1 MANGNTSPSRL
12 GQVNASGNVNELF
25 LKVFSGEI
33 LTTFEE
39 QNVMKDLHMVR
50 TIQSGKSAQF
60 PVTGIAT
67 AGYHTAGE
75 SIADSGNGYLS
86 AIKHAERVI
95 SIDDVLISSTF
106 IANIDE
112 LKNHYDVR
120 SIYAKEL
127 GKALAK
133 RFDIATMKTLAA
145 AARGTSDIGGADGT
159 ILGASTSLFATATAS
174 ASELIDALYGVA
186 ESLDGKDVSD
196 EGRFALLSPAD
207 YYTLITADNSAV
219 SLAAN
224 RDVGG
229 VGNIAT
235 GTISQVAG
243 INLVKSNHLS
253 TIAIDNSGV
262 ATGDGSASVNND
274 VFGGGAA
281 GEGYNGDLSATRILA
296 GTKEA
301 IGTVKLLDLATESEY
316 QIERQGTLFVA
327 KYAMGHGVL
336 RPECAVEVR

>member
-1 MANGNTSPSRL
+1 MNGNTSPSRL
-12 GQVNASGNVNELF
+12 GQVNAAGDSNALF

-39 QNVMKDLHMVR
+39 ENVMKDLHMVR

-60 PVTGIAT
+60 PATGIAT

-75 SIADSGNGYLS
+75 NIADAGNGYLS

-133 RFDIATMKTLAA
+133 RFDLATMKTLAA
-145 AARGTSDIGGADGT
+145 AARDSATISGGQSGSV
-159 ILGASTSLFATATAS
+159 LGSSSSLFAGANATA
-174 ASELIDALYGVA
+174 AELIDALYGIA
-186 ESLDGKDVSD
+186 ETLDGKDVTD
-196 EGRFALLSPAD
+196 DGRFALLSPAD

-219 SLAAN
+219 SLASN
-224 RDVGG
+224 RDAGG

-243 INLVKSNHLS
+243 INLVKSNHIS
-253 TIAIDNSGV
+253 TVAVDNSAV
-262 ATGDGSASVNND
+262 TSGDGSSAVKND
-274 VFGGGAA
+274 VFGADGS
-281 GEGYNGDLSATRILA
+281 GYNGDLSATRILA
-296 GTKEA
+296 GTREA

>member
-12 GQVNASGNVNELF
+12 GQVNATGTDVNALF

-39 QNVMKDLHMVR
+39 TNVMKDLHMVR
-50 TIQSGKSAQF
+50 TIQNGKSAQF
-60 PVTGIAT
+60 PVTGIAS
-67 AGYHTAGE
+67 AKYHTAGE
-75 SIADSGNGYLS
+75 NIADGGNSYLS
-86 AIKHAERVI
+86 AIKHAERII

-145 AARGTSDIGGADGT
+145 AARGTSPIGGEDGT
-159 ILGASTSLFATATAS
+159 ILGASSSLFASANATA
-174 ASELIDALYGVA
+174 AELIDALYGVA
-186 ESLDGKDVSD
+186 ESLDSKDVSD
-196 EGRFALLSPAD
+196 EGRFAILRPAD

-219 SLAAN
+219 SLASN
-224 RDVGG
+224 RDAGG

-253 TIAIDNSGV
+253 DIAV
-262 ATGDGSASVNND
+262 AEASQDQDDDGVNNAP
-274 VFGGGAA
+274 FGA
-281 GEGYNGDLSATRILA
+281 GNGTGYNADLSSTRILA

>member
-1 MANGNTSPSRL
+1 MSNTTPSRL
-12 GQVNASGNVNELF
+12 GQVNATGDVNALF

-39 QNVMKDLHMVR
+39 TNVMKDLHMVR
-50 TIQSGKSAQF
+50 TIQNGKSAQF
-60 PVTGIAT
+60 PVTGIAS
-67 AGYHTAGE
+67 AKYHTAGE
-75 SIADSGNGYLS
+75 SIADSGNSYLS
-86 AIKHAERVI
+86 SIKHAERTI
-95 SIDDVLISSTF
+95 SIDDVLVSSTF

-145 AARGTSDIGGADGT
+145 AARGTSPIGGSDGT
-159 ILGASTSLFATATAS
+159 ILGASGSLFAAADATAG
-174 ASELIDALYGVA
+174 ELIDALYGIA
-186 ESLDGKDVSD
+186 EALDGKDVGD

-207 YYTLITADNSAV
+207 YYTLITSDNSAI
-219 SLAAN
+219 SLASN

-243 INLVKSNHLS
+243 INLVKSNHLA
-253 TIAIDNSGV
+253 TVTVDNSSV
-262 ATGDGSASVNND
+262 STGDGSSAVNND
-274 VFGGGAA
+274 PFGA
-281 GEGYNGDLSATRILA
+281 GNGYNADLSATKILA

>member
-1 MANGNTSPSRL
+1 
-12 GQVNASGNVNELF
+12 
-25 LKVFSGEI
+25 
-33 LTTFEE
+33 
-39 QNVMKDLHMVR
+39 MVR
-50 TIQSGKSAQF
+50 TIQNGKSAQF
-60 PVTGIAT
+60 PVTGIAS
-67 AGYHTAGE
+67 AKYHTAGQN
-75 SIADSGNGYLS
+75 IADADNSYLS
-86 AIKHAERVI
+86 EIKHAERVI

-145 AARGTSDIGGADGT
+145 AARASSAITGGSDGT
-159 ILGASTSLFATATAS
+159 ILGSSSSLFAGANATA
-174 ASELIDALYGVA
+174 AELIDALYGVA

-196 EGRFALLSPAD
+196 EGRFAVLTPAD
-207 YYTLITADNSAV
+207 YYTLITSDNSAI

-224 RDVGG
+224 RDAGG

-253 TIAIDNSGV
+253 AIKVTEANQDQNDD
-262 ATGDGSASVNND
+262 AVNND
-274 VFGGGAA
+274 VFGGSGT
-281 GEGYNGDLSATRILA
+281 GYNADLSSTRILA

>member
-39 QNVMKDLHMVR
+39 TNVMKDLHMVR
-50 TIQSGKSAQF
+50 TIQNGKSAQF
-60 PVTGIAT
+60 PVTGIAS
-67 AGYHTAGE
+67 AKYHTAGE
-75 SIADSGNGYLS
+75 NIADGGNSYLS

-145 AARGTSDIGGADGT
+145 AARGTSEIGGDDGT
-159 ILGASTSLFATATAS
+159 ILGASTSLFAGANATA
-174 ASELIDALYGVA
+174 AELIDALYGVA

-196 EGRFALLSPAD
+196 EGRFAVLSPAD

-219 SLAAN
+219 SLASN
-224 RDVGG
+224 RDAGG

-243 INLVKSNHLS
+243 INLVKSNHL
-253 TIAIDNSGV
+253 
-262 ATGDGSASVNND
+262 ASVAVAEASQDQDDDGVNNAP
-274 VFGGGAA
+274 FGVGNGT
-281 GEGYNGDLSATRILA
+281 GYNADLSATRILA

>member
-12 GQVNASGNVNELF
+12 GQVNATGNVNELF

-50 TIQSGKSAQF
+50 TIQNGKSAQF
-60 PVTGIAT
+60 PVTGIAS
-67 AGYHTAGE
+67 AAYHTAGQN
-75 SIADSGNGYLS
+75 IADADNSYLS
-86 AIKHAERVI
+86 TIKHAERVI

-145 AARGTSDIGGADGT
+145 AARGTSEIGGDDGT
-159 ILGASTSLFATATAS
+159 IIGASSSVFAGANATAA
-174 ASELIDALYGVA
+174 ELIDALYGVA

-196 EGRFALLSPAD
+196 EGRFAVLSPAD
-207 YYTLITADNSAV
+207 YYTLITADNSSV
-219 SLAAN
+219 SLASN
-224 RDVGG
+224 RDAGG

-235 GTISQVAG
+235 GTIAQVAG
-243 INLVKSNHLS
+243 INLVKSNHLAS
-253 TIAIDNSGV
+253 ISV
-262 ATGDGSASVNND
+262 AEASQDQDDDAVNND
-274 VFGGGAA
+274 VFGASGT
-281 GEGYNGDLSATRILA
+281 GYNADLSATRILA